1 MLPQV
6 LAIPVAILLVIFTFI
21 IIFLSPFVL
30 NPAAK
35 PQHNNG
41 SSKKTPPGPKPL
53 PIIGNLHILGKF
65 PHRTLQALA
74 TKYGPIMSLKLG
86 QVPALVVSS
95 PEVAQLFFKTHDS
108 IFANRPKLQVVET
121 LSYGR
126 KGLVFTEY
134 GGYWRNVRKL
144 CTMQLLSA
152 PKIEMFG
159 PLRKKELGL
168 LVNTLKKASDL
179 HEVVDLSELIG
190 EVVENITYNMIL
202 GRNKDDRFDIKGL
215 IHEIMNLI
223 GLFNL
228 ADFVP
233 ILASFDLQGL
243 KRRAKKASKA
253 VGEALDQI
261 INDHEHPS
269 SVESPEFKDFID
281 ILLSYMN
288 QPVDPHDHE
297 QRHIV
302 GRTNIKAIVLDLIA
316 GAYDTSRTTIEWGM
330 SELIK
335 NPTTMN
341 KLQNEIEALV
351 GIHRQV
357 EEKDLEK
364 LPYLDMV
371 VKEIFRLY
379 PVGPLLVPHESSEDV
394 TINGYFIEKN
404 TRIMVN
410 AWAIGRDPRIWS
422 ENSDMFFPE
431 RFENNDI
438 DVKGHD
444 FRLIPFGSGRRG
456 CPGMN
461 MGLITV
467 KIILAQLVHCF
478 SWELPL
484 GMSPMDL
491 DMTEEFGLSI
501 PRTSQGNPKMVSISN
516 HPTESSLFKDA
527 LGNALSIYDTTSDPI
542 HNPEPDLTA
551 NSENSSSEADPI
563 EALGPSNT
571 AQEATR
577 VQREGKA
584 PVWANDYQM

>member
-1 MLPQV
+1 MLPQA
-6 LAIPVAILLVIFTFI
+6 LAIVPAPILLLVIFTFI
-21 IIFLSPFVL
+21 IIFLSPLFVL
-30 NPAAK
+30 KPAAK

-41 SSKKTPPGPKPL
+41 SSKKHPPPGPKPL
-53 PIIGNLHILGKF
+53 PIIGNLHMLGKF

-86 QVPALVVSS
+86 QVSALVVSS
-95 PEVAQLFFKTHDS
+95 PEVAQLFFKTHDL

-144 CTMQLLSA
+144 CIMQLLSA
-152 PKIEMFG
+152 SKIEMFH
-159 PLRKKELGL
+159 PLREKELGL
-168 LVNTLKKASDL
+168 LVNALKKASSSR
-179 HEVVDLSELIG
+179 EVVDLSDLIG
-190 EVVENITYNMIL
+190 EVVENITCNIIL
-202 GRNKDDRFDIKGL
+202 GCNKDDRFDIKGL
-215 IHEIMNLI
+215 IHEILHLI

-253 VGEALDQI
+253 IGEALEQI

-269 SVESPEFKDFID
+269 SIESPEHKDFID

-288 QPVDPHDHE
+288 QPMDPHDHE
-297 QRHIV
+297 ERHIV

-316 GAYDTSRTTIEWGM
+316 GAYDTSKVTIEWGM

-335 NPTTMN
+335 NPRTLK
-341 KLQNEIEALV
+341 KLQDEIEALV

-371 VKEIFRLY
+371 VKEILRLY
-379 PVGPLLVPHESSEDV
+379 PVAPLLVPHESLEDV

-410 AWAIGRDPRIWS
+410 VWAIGRDPRIWS
-422 ENSDMFFPE
+422 ENSAMFFPE
-431 RFENNDI
+431 RFEDNDV

-456 CPGMN
+456 CPGIN
-461 MGLITV
+461 MGLTTV
-467 KIILAQLVHCF
+467 KIILAQMVHCF

-484 GMSPMDL
+484 GMSPEDL

-501 PRTSQGNPKMVSISN
+501 PRRKHLLAS
-516 HPTESSLFKDA
+516 PTYRLHTKLD
-527 LGNALSIYDTTSDPI
+527 
-542 HNPEPDLTA
+542 
-551 NSENSSSEADPI
+551 
-563 EALGPSNT
+563 
-571 AQEATR
+571 
-577 VQREGKA
+577 
-584 PVWANDYQM
+584 